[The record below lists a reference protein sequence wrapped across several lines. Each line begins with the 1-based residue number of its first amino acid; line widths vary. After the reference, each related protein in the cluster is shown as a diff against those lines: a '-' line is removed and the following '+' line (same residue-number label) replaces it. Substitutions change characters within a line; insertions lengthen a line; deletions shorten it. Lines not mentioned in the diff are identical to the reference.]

1 MGLPVGSS
9 ARVEDGQ
16 KKGGARQR
24 LEPAEA
30 QFQFQFAVPS
40 PSSWSGLVSMD
51 GWQAGKDWQ
60 GPVRAGRLAQQ
71 VGRYGP
77 ARAEGGE
84 RMEGQGDR
92 GEGGS
97 SWDTLPAC
105 KPCSL

>member
-40 PSSWSGLVSMD
+40 PSSWSGLVWSGLN
-51 GWQAGKDWQ
+51 GWM
-60 GPVRAGRLAQQ
+60 AGR
-71 VGRYGP
+71 
-77 ARAEGGE
+77 
-84 RMEGQGDR
+84 
-92 GEGGS
+92 
-97 SWDTLPAC
+97 
-105 KPCSL
+105 